1 MHDRDHHPKSEL
13 ENQHPDSSRLSSSF
27 LHGDEALIKA
37 YMLSH
42 FNTIRS
48 LLQGA
53 FYYISRN
60 SMGRPTLWQ
69 CNIVFRRGDIL
80 LISLPPTPLLGGILE
95 QSHRR
100 ILRGASI
107 DIDSALALF
116 LGSPPT
122 VIRSPG
128 WMMMGPMLGLWLE
141 LVSRN

>member
-69 CNIVFRRGDIL
+69 CNIVFRRGDIAGF
-80 LISLPPTPLLGGILE
+80 IAAYASPWRDIGAKSSKNTA
-95 QSHRR
+95 
-100 ILRGASI
+100 RG
-107 DIDSALALF
+107 F
-116 LGSPPT
+116 Y
-122 VIRSPG
+122 
-128 WMMMGPMLGLWLE
+128 
-141 LVSRN
+141 